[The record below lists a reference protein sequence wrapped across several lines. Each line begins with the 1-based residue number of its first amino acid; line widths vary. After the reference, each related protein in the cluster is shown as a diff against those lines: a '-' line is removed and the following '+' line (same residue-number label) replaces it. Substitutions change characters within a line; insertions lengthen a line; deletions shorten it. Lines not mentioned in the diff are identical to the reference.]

1 MKNKKQNAKRNWEGA
16 RRGTEEVYRMLIEN
30 LQCGVFII
38 QDSKL
43 QYINEAFA
51 RIAGYEAME
60 IIGRD
65 FREFIVSEDLKLV
78 EDRYFRRLKGE
89 DVPEGY
95 EFRVLHKNGT
105 GIFVRMNVG
114 LINYNGREASMGI
127 LENITEKKKSE
138 EKLRENER
146 FLANIFESIQDGIGI
161 MDRDL
166 NILMV
171 NPTAKKWYPHAEIF
185 AGKKCYEAFHNRS
198 ERCDGCPSWR
208 TLQTGK
214 PAYAIVSKSGARGED
229 IGWLEIYSF
238 PLIDSAT
245 GEMSGAIEYVR
256 DITERKRTEESL
268 KLFSAAVENAP
279 DGIQIVGLDGCILF
293 SNSAVEKIY
302 GFSPDEYKGKHVNEM
317 NADPEFAGRVILPG
331 IRETGRWTGE
341 LMVRHKNGGT
351 FPILLT
357 TSMVKDSSGEPLAM
371 VGIIRDITERKR
383 MEEVLLE
390 SEKRY
395 RTLFESAGDA
405 IFILDAEG
413 ERAGHIVA
421 ANKAAAEMHGYT
433 INEMLTLNIKDLDTP
448 ETAQEAPDRIRRML
462 KGERIK
468 AEITHRRKDGT
479 VIPVEVNAGLL
490 EIGDHKYILAFDRD
504 ITERRQAEE
513 AIKRYAGELEESNRM
528 KELFT
533 DIMHHDLLNPLNIVS
548 GYVEILA
555 ESEKDPQKS
564 SYLGTIERNLHK
576 GIELIESATRFSRL
590 ESLESIEFEDVDLRE
605 IICQVIEALNPLAS
619 RAGMMIENDTGS
631 MPARANKIIEEV
643 FANLISNAIKYASGG
658 KKIIVNGC
666 DGVDFWRIRIID
678 FGEGIKDPDK
688 TMIFER
694 FYRKE
699 KKGVKGSGL
708 GLAIAR
714 KIVELHRG
722 RIRVEDNPEGGAIF
736 VVELPK
742 LSV

>member
-1 MKNKKQNAKRNWEGA
+1 MRLQYRLFIFFVILLLIFGAAAIISTSTTLKEGLKKRLIDREKIGLEVLEKRIFPYIANKDYVKVTSILFEEKEIKKESIYYIVVYDKNGNITAHTFLNEIPEQVKHRFYNFEGFSTNEFRFNNVPVIDITVAIKEGA
-16 RRGTEEVYRMLIEN
+16 YEVGLLSVGYKKEYIEN
-30 LQCGVFII
+30 II
-38 QDSKL
+38 SQ
-43 QYINEAFA
+43 
-51 RIAGYEAME
+51 
-60 IIGRD
+60 IIRAIVNIIIILTI
-65 FREFIVSEDLKLV
+65 FPIILSFFLSRFIV
-78 EDRYFRRLKGE
+78 
-89 DVPEGY
+89 
-95 EFRVLHKNGT
+95 
-105 GIFVRMNVG
+105 
-114 LINYNGREASMGI
+114 
-127 LENITEKKKSE
+127 
-138 EKLRENER
+138 
-146 FLANIFESIQDGIGI
+146 
-161 MDRDL
+161 
-166 NILMV
+166 
-171 NPTAKKWYPHAEIF
+171 
-185 AGKKCYEAFHNRS
+185 
-198 ERCDGCPSWR
+198 
-208 TLQTGK
+208 K
-214 PAYAIVSKSGARGED
+214 PVKELSRG
-229 IGWLEIYSF
+229 
-238 PLIDSAT
+238 
-245 GEMSGAIEYVR
+245 
-256 DITERKRTEESL
+256 
-268 KLFSAAVENAP
+268 
-279 DGIQIVGLDGCILF
+279 
-293 SNSAVEKIY
+293 
-302 GFSPDEYKGKHVNEM
+302 
-317 NADPEFAGRVILPG
+317 
-331 IRETGRWTGE
+331 
-341 LMVRHKNGGT
+341 
-351 FPILLT
+351 
-357 TSMVKDSSGEPLAM
+357 
-371 VGIIRDITERKR
+371 
-383 MEEVLLE
+383 MEEVSKGNLDHKIEIGSKDEIGELAGVFNKMAEDLQKSRDEIQE

-405 IFILDAEG
+405 IFVLDAEG

-421 ANKAAAEMHGYT
+421 ANKAAAEMHGYA

-448 ETAQEAPDRIRRML
+448 ETAKEAPDRIRRML
-462 KGERIK
+462 KGERMK

-605 IICQVIEALNPLAS
+605 IICQVIEALSPLAS
-619 RAGMMIENDTGS
+619 RAGTMIENDTGS

-643 FANLISNAIKYASGG
+643 FANLMSNAIKYASGG
-658 KKIIVNGC
+658 KKIIVNCC
-666 DGVDFWRIRIID
+666 DGGDFWRVRVID

-714 KIVELHRG
+714 KIVELHKG
-722 RIRVEDNPEGGAIF
+722 RIWVEDNPEGGAIF
-736 VVELPK
+736 VVEIPK